1 VKLSQIR
8 GATAHLLKDKLSKQS
23 WFIRAAGV
31 LAGGTAIA
39 QAITLLALPVITRIY
54 TPEEFGVLALFISI
68 LTTFSA
74 VSCMRFEI
82 AIPVPEKDGDAINLM
97 ALALGICLMVSLFSG
112 IVLFLAQ
119 NHVLNFLGNRY
130 IAEYLWIV
138 PISTALLG
146 FYSALQFW
154 SVRKKRYG
162 AIVRTRFKQ
171 SIGGSAT
178 QIALGWL
185 GWGAGGLIFGYL
197 VNSVAGI
204 FGFGKQI
211 LREDRNS
218 LKEVKLKRMGEVGR
232 GYIKYPKYSV
242 LEVLATN
249 SAVQLPMIII
259 AASATSA
266 EVGFVL
272 LASRVI
278 AAPVALIGGAISQVY
293 LSSAPQNFREGRLI
307 EFTFYVINQIV
318 RIGAGPLCFLGII
331 SPLIFPLV
339 FGDDWRRAGV
349 LLAWMTPWFL
359 LQMIATSISM
369 ALHVTDN
376 QRAALGTNLT
386 GFVIR
391 AGGVGAAALAIPA
404 LISEAYAVS
413 GLLFYLLSLATIF
426 VKLDISFVSVIKSVS
441 KNCKP
446 LILWISAA
454 VLVDIVA
461 LWSFR

>member
-1 VKLSQIR
+1 MKFSQIT
-8 GATAHLLKDKLSKQS
+8 GTVAHLLQEKLSKQS

-54 TPEEFGVLALFISI
+54 TPREFGVLALFISI

-74 VSCMRFEI
+74 ISCMRFEI
-82 AIPVPEKDGDAINLM
+82 AIPVPEQDGDAINLV
-97 ALALGICLMVSLFSG
+97 ALALAICLSMSLISG
-112 IVLFLAQ
+112 VALFFWQ
-119 NHVLNFLGNRY
+119 QHILNLFGDRN
-130 IAEYLWIV
+130 IAGYLWLV
-138 PISTALLG
+138 PVSTAVLG

-171 SIGGSAT
+171 SLGGSAT

-204 FGFGKQI
+204 FGFGKQV
-211 LREDRNS
+211 LQEDREN
-218 LKEVKLKRMGEVGR
+218 LREVKLEKMRVVAR
-232 GYIKYPKYSV
+232 RYIKYPKYSV

-293 LSSAPQNFREGRLI
+293 LSSAPQNFREGKLV
-307 EFTFYVINQIV
+307 EFTLYVINQIV
-318 RIGAGPLCFLGII
+318 KIGAGPLCFLGIV

-339 FGDDWRRAGV
+339 FGDDWRRAGI

-359 LQMIATSISM
+359 LQMIATSIAM

-376 QRAALGTNLT
+376 QRTALGTNIV

-391 AGGVGAAALAIPA
+391 AGGVGTAAVAIPVF
-404 LISEAYAVS
+404 ISEAYAVS
-413 GLLFYLLSLATIF
+413 GFIFYFLSLVAIF
-426 VKLDISFVSVIKSVS
+426 VRLNISFVSAIKSIGG
-441 KNCKP
+441 NCKP
-446 LILWISAA
+446 LVLWISAA
-454 VLVDIVA
+454 ALINIIV
-461 LWSFR
+461 LWSSR